1 MNEWFNIEVMFKAGI
16 AIYVISA
23 FAFVIELAGEITGYY
38 LFSASWTVH
47 EITAIIT
54 LFGFIIGGVMIWQ
67 SHRLFLRR
75 HREIERNLRMAQG
88 EFFRMLELQF
98 DRWGLSAAERDVAL
112 LTVKGLSVAEIS
124 RIRETSE
131 GTIKSQNN
139 SIYKKAKVKSRTQLL
154 GVLIEELLIEE
165 NG

>member
-1 MNEWFNIEVMFKAGI
+1 MNKWFKKEAMFKAGI
-16 AIYVISA
+16 AVYAFSA
-23 FAFVIELAGEITGYY
+23 LTFVIELIGEITGYY
-38 LFSASWTVH
+38 IFSASWVVH
-47 EITAIIT
+47 EITALIT
-54 LFGFIIGGVMIWQ
+54 LFGFILGGLLIWQ

-75 HREIERNLRMAQG
+75 HQEVKQNLRKAQG

-112 LTVKGLSVAEIS
+112 LTVKGLSLAEIAKL
-124 RIRETSE
+124 RETSE

-154 GVLIEELLIEE
+154 GALIEELLIEE
-165 NG
+165 KK